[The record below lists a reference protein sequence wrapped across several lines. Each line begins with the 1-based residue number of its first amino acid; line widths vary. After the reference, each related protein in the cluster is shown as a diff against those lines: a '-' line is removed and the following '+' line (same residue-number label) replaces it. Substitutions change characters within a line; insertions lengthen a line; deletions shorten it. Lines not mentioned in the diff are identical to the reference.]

1 MGPEPSSRV
10 DRLIKGGFVVG
21 MLRSVGVI
29 DMLKALFWRINFFL
43 KNRKSAKINRQ
54 LGNGVIS
61 VIVESKNGVL
71 AVDPRD
77 LEVGY
82 KLRTHGSY
90 GFDEITRINQF
101 ITSKSNVLVVGAHIG
116 SLVIPI
122 AKNCNKVVAI
132 EANPNNFDL
141 LKTNLHLNKSE
152 NVTIHN
158 IAASSQQETIKFQM
172 NVVNSGGSKRLPKN
186 NEYMYRYDHPE
197 VIEIQA
203 HALDDYL
210 DENNFDLVLIDIEGS
225 EYFAMQG
232 MEKILSNCTTLII
245 EFLPHHLKNVADV
258 SVEQFLS
265 LVPNHFTKLT
275 IPSKNETHPIDV
287 GGVMLKQMYANKEGD
302 DGIIF
307 SK

>member
-1 MGPEPSSRV
+1 
-10 DRLIKGGFVVG
+10 
-21 MLRSVGVI
+21 
-29 DMLKALFWRINFFL
+29 MLKALFWRMNFFL

-54 LGNGVIS
+54 LGERVIS
-61 VIVESKNGVL
+61 VIVDSKNGML

-82 KLRTHGSY
+82 KLRNHGSY
-90 GFDEITRINQF
+90 GLDEITRINQF
-101 ITSKSNVLVVGAHIG
+101 ITTESNVLVVGAHIG

-141 LKTNLHLNKSE
+141 LKTNVHLNNSE

-158 IAASSQQETIKFQM
+158 IAASSKQETIKFQM

-186 NEYMYRYDHPE
+186 NEYMYRYDRPE
-197 VIEIQA
+197 VIEVQA
-203 HALDDYL
+203 YSLDDYL
-210 DENNFDLVLIDIEGS
+210 DEHTFDLVLIDIEGS

-232 MEKILSNCTTLII
+232 MEKILSNCTTLIV
-245 EFLPHHLKNVADV
+245 EFLPHHLKNVAGV
-258 SVEQFLS
+258 SVEEFFS
-265 LVPNHFTKLT
+265 VIPKNFTQLT

-287 GGVMLKQMYANKEGD
+287 GGVILNQMYSKKEGD

-307 SK
+307 SKSD

>member
-1 MGPEPSSRV
+1 
-10 DRLIKGGFVVG
+10 
-21 MLRSVGVI
+21 
-29 DMLKALFWRINFFL
+29 MLKALFWRINFFL
-43 KNRKSAKINRQ
+43 KNRKSAKISRQ
-54 LGNGVIS
+54 LGDGVKS
-61 VIVESKNGVL
+61 VIVESKNGTL

-77 LEVGY
+77 LEVGL
-82 KLRTHGSY
+82 KLRNNGSY
-90 GFDEITRINQF
+90 GLDEIARINKLISTQ
-101 ITSKSNVLVVGAHIG
+101 SNVLVVGAHIG

-132 EANPNNFDL
+132 EANPNNFNL

-158 IAASSQQETIKFQM
+158 IAASSKQETIKFQM

-186 NEYMYRYDHPE
+186 NEYMYRYDNPE
-197 VIEIQA
+197 VIEVQA
-203 HALDDYL
+203 HSLDEYL

-232 MEKILSNCTTLII
+232 MEKILTNCNTLIV
-245 EFLPHHLKNVADV
+245 EFLPHHLKNVADI

-265 LVPNHFTKLT
+265 LIPKHFTKLT
-275 IPSKNETHPIDV
+275 IPSKNETHPVDIGSV
-287 GGVMLKQMYANKEGD
+287 LLKQMYNDKEGD

-307 SK
+307 TK